1 MTLRLRIILGLAG
14 LLGGMLLTAVIGILA
29 LRNVRRTAGAELTLL
44 RAATETG
51 NGLATTAF
59 DAIRAAEQYL
69 AEPGVGPRA
78 QFQEA
83 GDAAFEFTKRLE
95 ALEGLTVEDR
105 LTVSRL
111 KQLQASIQVN
121 YALAHALSDL
131 GRGARARAQAA
142 TVRETASELM
152 RLVRDL
158 STRQSAKAA
167 ASAAR
172 LSEQT
177 RRQEFTLAGVLL
189 IVIMGGIL
197 GSLRTLQ
204 AVQAPLGRLVT
215 AAERF
220 GAGDLRPVTTG
231 RMPHELRVLADAL
244 RGMGE
249 RLRGVVGNVIGES
262 DRIAGSAGDLS
273 AATQELAASSNQV
286 TTAMLDI
293 SQGAEAQR
301 NELATMQ
308 TALSRLSRATAGMGE
323 AAGDVARLGEA
334 IRAVAE
340 RHHGDVAQAAKA
352 LLDVREVVH
361 TTSQQVAQ
369 LAAQSAAIDDFV
381 DLIRRISSQTNLL
394 ALNAAIEAARA
405 GEHGRGFAVVAEEV
419 RQLADESAG
428 AAAEV
433 ARTTAVIREQVEE
446 VSATMTAGQAK
457 VQGIEE
463 VAEGAAGALGEIVAA
478 VERVE
483 QAAARVTRAVEE
495 HRTTTGELREQTDHV
510 AGRAVAHASSAGQV
524 TAAAQQQG
532 ASTEQMAASAGQL
545 LQAAEKLRGLV
556 KGFRT

>member
-14 LLGGMLLTAVIGILA
+14 LLAGMVVTAGIGIAA
-29 LRNVRRTAGAELTLL
+29 LRSIRRSVGDELVLL
-44 RAATETG
+44 RAATEIG
-51 NGLATTAF
+51 NGLATTVF
-59 DAIRAAEQYL
+59 DEIRAAEQYL
-69 AEPGVGPRA
+69 SDPGPDARA
-78 QFQEA
+78 QFQAA

-111 KQLQASIQVN
+111 KQLQAVIQVD
-121 YALAHALSDL
+121 YALAHALFDL
-131 GRGARARAQAA
+131 GRTARARGGA
-142 TVRETASELM
+142 TAVREAAGELM

-158 STRQSAKAA
+158 SARQAAKAA
-167 ASAAR
+167 VAAER
-172 LSEQT
+172 LSQRA
-177 RRQEFTLAGVLL
+177 RRQEFTLGGVML
-189 IVIMGGIL
+189 VVIL
-197 GSLRTLQ
+197 GGVWGSVRTLQ
-204 AVQAPLGRLVT
+204 SVQEPLGRLVT

-220 GAGDLRPVTTG
+220 GVGDLRPVTTG
-231 RMPHELRVLADAL
+231 RMPHEFRVLADAL

-249 RLRGVVGNVIGES
+249 RLRGVVGAVVTES

-273 AATQELAASSNQV
+273 AASEELAASSSEV

-301 NELATMQ
+301 TELASMQ
-308 TALSRLSRATAGMGE
+308 GALSRLSRATTAMAE
-323 AAGDVARLGEA
+323 AAADVARLGEA
-334 IRAVAE
+334 IRGVAE
-340 RHHGDVAQAAKA
+340 RHHGDVTQAARA

-361 TTSQQVAQ
+361 TTSQQIAQ
-369 LAAQSAAIDDFV
+369 LAAQSASIDDFV

-419 RQLADESAG
+419 RQLADESAR

-433 ARTTAVIREQVEE
+433 ARTTAIIREQVEE
-446 VSATMTAGQAK
+446 VSATMSAGQAK
-457 VQGIEE
+457 VQGIET
-463 VAEGAAGALGEIVAA
+463 VAEGAAGALGEIVTA

-483 QAAARVTRAVEE
+483 QAAARVSKAVDEN
-495 HRTTTGELREQTDHV
+495 RVTTTELREQTDQV
-510 AGRAVAHASSAGQV
+510 AARSTAHASSAAQV

-532 ASTEQMAASAGQL
+532 ASTQEMAAAASQL